1 MLKNHLR
8 ETQARLVIYCVTL
21 LATEAA
27 IGGVWLHAH
36 GFQGGAGLTLIV
48 LSNSISGLIGFL
60 GGRTASPP
68 ATSTAQL
75 QVPEIPLPPMPK

>member
-1 MLKNHLR
+1 MDTHHQNGRRLNIS
-8 ETQARLVIYCVTL
+8 QARLVICCVTL

-27 IGGVWLHAH
+27 VGGVWLHAH

-60 GGRTASPP
+60 GGRGSA
-68 ATSTAQL
+68 AQL
-75 QVPEIPLPPMPK
+75 QIPNDTPKIL